1 MKQVLHVGQFFA
13 IKALVFC
20 LGLLKTKTSK
30 TNTWRGPSQ
39 SKQIAPFEMGIFVWK
54 SVVLCAMKRFI
65 NGDFG
70 SLTSFYKPSGSPWDF
85 VDVKSPLQ
93 KPNNPPPRIGHCN
106 S

>member
-1 MKQVLHVGQFFA
+1 MEIVILVVVCFDRCSLVKQVLHVGQFTT
-13 IKALVFC
+13 IGTRVFC

-65 NGDFG
+65 NGEFG
-70 SLTSFYKPSGSPWDF
+70 SLTSFYKPSGSAWHAMGIY
-85 VDVKSPLQ
+85 Q
-93 KPNNPPPRIGHCN
+93 
-106 S
+106 